1 MSQAKVEQHKKEKA
15 NRKKEMAKQKAERVA
30 GIACAWVILAAL
42 VGWAGYSGYQYY
54 DSHKPEKTFYT
65 NVSAVSDYLSD
76 LNTETEE

>member
-1 MSQAKVEQHKKEKA
+1 MSQAKVEQKEKA

-54 DSHKPEKTFYT
+54 DSHKPAKTFYT